1 MDMITGH
8 RKQNMAART
17 LLLIFRPII
26 VTIGSN
32 REISVKYEVFIEKPA
47 VAMNG
52 VTTTRR
58 LHSTDF
64 IRLKTLTFGVTVPKT
79 WTRKIGVNSLR
90 LYASANNLWTWAAY
104 DFYDPESVSAGTAGW
119 GTPPLKTVTFGLN
132 LNF

>member
-1 MDMITGH
+1 M
-8 RKQNMAART
+8 
-17 LLLIFRPII
+17 
-26 VTIGSN
+26 
-32 REISVKYEVFIEKPA
+32 FIEKPA

>member
-1 MDMITGH
+1 M
-8 RKQNMAART
+8 
-17 LLLIFRPII
+17 
-26 VTIGSN
+26 TIGSN
-32 REISVKYEVFIEKPA
+32 REISVNMKCYREA
-47 VAMNG
+47 GGSMNG

-119 GTPPLKTVTFGLN
+119 GTPP
-132 LNF
+132 